1 MIPISKV
8 DVGDEAERLVLDVLR
23 SGYLAQ
29 GKYVSALEDQFAAL
43 TGCEHAI
50 ALGSGTA
57 ALFLALA
64 AAGIGPGDEVI
75 TSPFTFVATLNAIC
89 AAGATA
95 RFADIG
101 EDYAV
106 SAETVAPLVNSRT
119 RAILPVHLYGLP
131 ADAPGLA
138 RLAGEYGL
146 TLIEDAAQ
154 AVGAAVAGRQVGSFG
169 IGCFSLY
176 ATKNVT
182 TGEGGMITTD
192 DPDVA
197 DRVRLLRNQ
206 GMRGRYEYEIAGF
219 NHRLTDI
226 QAAIGIPQMERLDEI
241 NTRRRENAAALT
253 AGLEEIPGLRLP
265 EEPPGRHHVFHQYTV
280 ELEGEPALDRDAV
293 VDRLATAGV
302 ATGVYYPRL
311 VHDYPCFADH
321 PLVVK
326 DPTPRAAAAAAR
338 VLSLPVHTGLSDE
351 DVQTVIGETER
362 ILT

>member
-1 MIPISKV
+1 MIPITKV
-8 DVGDEAERLVLDVLR
+8 DLGDEAERLVLEVLS
-23 SGYLAQ
+23 SGQLAQ
-29 GKYVSALEDQFAAL
+29 GKYVAALEDQFAAL

-101 EDYAV
+101 DDYAI
-106 SAETVAPLVNSRT
+106 SPETVAPLITSRT
-119 RAILPVHLYGLP
+119 KAILPVHLYGLP

-138 RLAGEYGL
+138 DLADEHRLR
-146 TLIEDAAQ
+146 LIEDAAQ
-154 AVGAAVAGRQVGSFG
+154 AVGAMVDGRQVGSFG
-169 IGCFSLY
+169 VGCFSLY

-182 TGEGGMITTD
+182 TGEGGIVTTD
-192 DPDVA
+192 DPEVA

-226 QAAIGIPQMERLDEI
+226 QAAIGIPQMARLDEI
-241 NTRRRENAAALT
+241 NGRRRQNAAALT
-253 AGLEEIPGLRLP
+253 AGLGAIPGLRLP
-265 EEPPGRHHVFHQYTV
+265 EEPSGRHHVFHQYTV
-280 ELEGEPALDRDAV
+280 ELEAELALDRDGV
-293 VDRLATAGV
+293 VDQLAMAGV

-311 VHDYPCFADH
+311 VHDYACFADH
-321 PLVVK
+321 PLVIK
-326 DPTPRAAAAAAR
+326 DPTPRAATAAAR
-338 VLSLPVHTGLSDE
+338 VLSLPVHPGLSDE
-351 DVQTVIGETER
+351 DVQTVIREMQR

>member
-8 DVGDEAERLVLDVLR
+8 DVGVEAERLVLEVLR
-23 SGYLAQ
+23 SGQLAQ
-29 GKYVSALEDQFAAL
+29 GKYVAALEDQFAAL
-43 TGCEHAI
+43 TGCDHAI

-101 EDYAV
+101 DDYAV
-106 SAETVAPLVNSRT
+106 SPETVAPLVNPRT
-119 RAILPVHLYGLP
+119 KAILPVHLYGLP

-138 RLAGEYGL
+138 DLAREHRLL
-146 TLIEDAAQ
+146 LIEDAAQ
-154 AVGAAVAGRQVGSFG
+154 AVGATVGGRQVGSFG
-169 IGCFSLY
+169 VGCFSLY

-192 DPDVA
+192 DPEVA

-206 GMRGRYEYEIAGF
+206 GMRGRYEYELAGF

-226 QAAIGIPQMERLDEI
+226 QAAVGIPQMDRLDEI
-241 NTRRRENAAALT
+241 NQRRRQNAAALT
-253 AGLEEIPGLRLP
+253 AGLAEIPGLRLP
-265 EEPPGRHHVFHQYTV
+265 GEPPGRHHVFHQYTV
-280 ELEGEPALDRDAV
+280 ELEGEPAPDRDAV
-293 VDRLATAGV
+293 VERLARAGV

-311 VHDYPCFADH
+311 VHDYACFADH

-326 DPTPRAAAAAAR
+326 DPTPRAAAAATR
-338 VLSLPVHTGLSDE
+338 VMSLPVHTGLSDE
-351 DVQTVIGETER
+351 DVETVIRETEK